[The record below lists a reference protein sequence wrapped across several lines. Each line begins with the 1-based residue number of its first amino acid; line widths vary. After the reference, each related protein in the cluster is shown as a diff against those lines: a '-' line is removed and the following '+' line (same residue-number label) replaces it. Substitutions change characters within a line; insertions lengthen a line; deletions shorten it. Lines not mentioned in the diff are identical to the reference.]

1 MLLRVKVL
9 LLLIATFMMRPTA
22 FGQNLSSLAM
32 VLSLGAV
39 YFHMVEQSII
49 KNVRFTRHI
58 QFVLVVSII
67 MWVYFFAHAG
77 VQGGM
82 NFEFVIK
89 AAVAHIVILFSFALV
104 LSDERANQKYFRGF
118 IFIMMGFVISYYISV
133 LLTAFVPWE
142 SLYLFKINVETY
154 DSTGNTYFPF
164 TILYSFIEMPGL
176 NLPRLLGLF
185 REAGIFQA
193 FLIWAIFSLESY
205 NLNRKWIQTV
215 LFFGVAG
222 TLSTSGLAIYF
233 VALAMRYF
241 FDRRIV
247 KGTVIFLFMF
257 YAAFFAPFIGLNDKS
272 EKLGAS
278 VTDRSDATW
287 EGIQLFLEN
296 PFGVGMYNMGYN
308 NADQLGINLLSSSYM
323 IGIVGVLLVLTVYFA
338 TVLWVEDKAQYLVA
352 VTPLFLTLLIS
363 QPVLDAPL
371 FYIML
376 MAAYKKKPKPGEL
389 PLEQRIVWQ
398 EPRTPVAGP

>member
-39 YFHMVEQSII
+39 YFHMVEQSIL

-58 QFVLVVSII
+58 QFVLVVSIV

-82 NFEFVIK
+82 HFEFVIK

-118 IFIMMGFVISYYISV
+118 IFTLMAFVISYYISL
-133 LLTAFVPWE
+133 LLTTVVPWE

-154 DSTGNTYFPF
+154 DQTGKTYFPF

-205 NLNRKWIQTV
+205 NLDRKWIQIV
-215 LFFGVAG
+215 LFLGVGA

-241 FDRRIV
+241 FNRRGLKAIM
-247 KGTVIFLFMF
+247 IFAFMF

-287 EGIQLFLEN
+287 EGLRLFMEN
-296 PFGVGMYNMGYN
+296 PFGTGMYNEGYN

-323 IGIVGVLLVLTVYFA
+323 IGIIGILLVLIIYFA
-338 TVLWVEDKAQYLVA
+338 TVFWVEDKAQYLVA

-376 MAAYKKKPKPGEL
+376 MAAYKKKPSEPKL
-389 PLEQRIVWQ
+389 PLEQKMIWQ
-398 EPRTPVAGP
+398 EARAPVARQ